1 MKTFVMYML
10 YTGVLMYVGMSLV
23 DNVLVSVPVAY

>member
-1 MKTFVMYML
+1 MKTFIMYMI
-10 YTGVLMYVGMSLV
+10 YVGVLTYVGMALV